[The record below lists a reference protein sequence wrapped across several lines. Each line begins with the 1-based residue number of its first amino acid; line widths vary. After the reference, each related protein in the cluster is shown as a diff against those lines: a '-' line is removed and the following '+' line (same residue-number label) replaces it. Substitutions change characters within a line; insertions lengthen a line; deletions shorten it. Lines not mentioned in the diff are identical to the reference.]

1 LKIFSA
7 SQIKEWDSYTIQN
20 EPVKSIDL
28 MERAA
33 VACSNWLIQ
42 HCNKNISFKLFCGS
56 GNNGGDGLAIAR
68 HLSEKKYTVSVFI
81 IKKNKP
87 GTSDFENNLKRL
99 KKASVALVFLENEKQ
114 LPTFSKGDVVID
126 ALFGTGL
133 NKKPTGLFSALIK
146 YINNNAKDV
155 ISIDV
160 PSGLYIEKSSV
171 ENPVVRADYTLTFQ
185 NQKLAFL
192 MAENESYI
200 GKVILLNIRLSKE
213 YEEKESSQFELVDK
227 NLIGKIYIPRKA
239 FANKG
244 NYGYA
249 CLLAG
254 SYGMM
259 GAAVLSSKACLRSG
273 VGKLTCYI
281 CEAGYNIL
289 QTSVPEAMC
298 KVSGDKFIN
307 TEEDFKNFDVVGI
320 GPGIGK
326 YHNHKYLLKNLF
338 KSFKGP
344 VVIDADALNV
354 LSENKFLYKSI
365 PANSIIT
372 PHPKEFERL
381 FGKSDSDFD
390 RINLA
395 LSKAKELHIFIVLKG
410 HYTFIAMPNGNACLD
425 GAVRQGY
432 FNSTGNAGMAT
443 AGAGDVL
450 TGIITGLLAQKYPQL
465 NACIL
470 GVYLHGLAGDIAAKN
485 NSEEALIA
493 GDIIEN
499 MGNAFKEILSKNI
512 TSANY
517 ENIEDFPIS
526 DWVSLVS
533 EGEAGY
539 HTKVKR
545 TRKENKDEFFKSKK

>member
-1 LKIFSA
+1 MKIFSA

-33 VACSNWLIQ
+33 VAFSNWLTR
-42 HCNKNISFKLFCGS
+42 HFNKNTSFKLFCGS

-81 IKKNKP
+81 IKKNKS
-87 GTSDFENNLKRL
+87 GSADFESNLKRL
-99 KKASVALVFLENEKQ
+99 KKTSAVLIFLENEKQ
-114 LPTFSKGDVVID
+114 FPTFSKGDVIID

-133 NKKPTGLFSALIK
+133 NKKPTGFFSTLIK
-146 YINNNAKDV
+146 YINNNAGNV
-155 ISIDV
+155 ISIDI
-160 PSGLYIEKSSV
+160 PSGLYLEKSSV
-171 ENPVVRADYTLTFQ
+171 ENPVVSADYTLTFQ

-192 MAENESYI
+192 MSENESYF
-200 GKVILLNIRLSKE
+200 GKVILLDIGLSKE
-213 YEEKESSQFELVDK
+213 YEEKETSQFELVDK
-227 NLIGKIYIPRKA
+227 NLIVEIYIPRKT

-244 NYGYA
+244 DYGYA
-249 CLLAG
+249 CMLAG

-281 CEAGYNIL
+281 CESGYNIL

-298 KVSGDKFIN
+298 RVFGNRFVKEANSYSD
-307 TEEDFKNFDVVGI
+307 FDVIGI

-326 YHNHKYLLKNLF
+326 HASHKQLLKDLF
-338 KSFKGP
+338 TNFKRP

-354 LSENKFLYKSI
+354 LSENQSLYKSI
-365 PANSIIT
+365 TANSIIT

-381 FGKSDSDFD
+381 FGKSGSDFG

-410 HYTFIAMPNGNACLD
+410 HHTFIATPD
-425 GAVRQGY
+425 DHGY

-443 AGAGDVL
+443 AGSGDVL
-450 TGIITGLLAQKYPQL
+450 TGIITGLLAQKYPPL

-470 GVYLHGLAGDIAAKN
+470 GVYLHGVAGDIVAKS

-499 MGNAFKEILSKNI
+499 LGSAFKEILSKNI
-512 TSANY
+512 TTANH

-526 DWVSLVS
+526 DWVSVVS
-533 EGEAGY
+533 EEEAG
-539 HTKVKR
+539 HNIKAKR
-545 TRKENKDEFFKSKK
+545 IRKETKDEFFKSKK

>member
-1 LKIFSA
+1 MKIFSV
-7 SQIKEWDSYTIQN
+7 SQIRNWDSYTMSH
-20 EPVKSIDL
+20 EPVKSIAL

-33 VACSNWLIQ
+33 VACFNWIIQ
-42 HCNKNISFKLFCGS
+42 NFNKNTSFKIFCGK

-68 HLSEKKYTVSVFI
+68 LLSVKKYKVSVYI
-81 IKKNKP
+81 IGGKKSGSP
-87 GTSDFENNLKRL
+87 DFESNFKRL
-99 KKASVALVFLENEKQ
+99 KKTTTEIIFLDDEKSFP
-114 LPTFSKGDVVID
+114 LLSKEDVVID

-133 NKKPTGLFSALIK
+133 NKKPAGLVSALIK
-146 YINNNAKDV
+146 YINQNSTEV

-160 PSGLYIEKSSV
+160 PSGLHIEKSS
-171 ENPVVRADYTLTFQ
+171 ENNTVINAKYTLTFQ

-192 MAENESYI
+192 MADNESFVGEI
-200 GKVILLNIRLSKE
+200 ILLNIGLSKE
-213 YEEKESSQFELVDK
+213 YEEKEETQFEFVDRD
-227 NLIGKIYIPRKA
+227 LIKKIYIPRKA

-259 GAAVLSSKACLRSG
+259 GAAVLSAKSCLRSG

-298 KVSGDKFIN
+298 KVSGDKFIKDVD
-307 TEEDFKNFDVVGI
+307 DFKDFDVIGI

-326 YHNHKYLLKNLF
+326 YDSHKILLQNLF
-338 KSFKGP
+338 KNFKSP

-354 LSENKFLYKSI
+354 LSENQSLYKSI
-365 PANSIIT
+365 PAHSIIT

-395 LSKAKELHIFIVLKG
+395 LVKAKELNIFIVLKG
-410 HYTFIAMPNGNACLD
+410 HYTFIATPDAKTCLD
-425 GAVRQGY
+425 GVVRQGY
-432 FNSTGNAGMAT
+432 FNSTGNSGMAT

-450 TGIITGLLAQKYPQL
+450 TGIITGLLAQKYSSL
-465 NACIL
+465 DACIL
-470 GVYLHGLAGDIAAKN
+470 GVYLHGLAGDIAANLLSK
-485 NSEEALIA
+485 EALIA
-493 GDIIEN
+493 GDIVDHL
-499 MGNAFKEILSKNI
+499 GDAFKEIFTN
-512 TSANY
+512 
-517 ENIEDFPIS
+517 
-526 DWVSLVS
+526 
-533 EGEAGY
+533 
-539 HTKVKR
+539 
-545 TRKENKDEFFKSKK
+545 